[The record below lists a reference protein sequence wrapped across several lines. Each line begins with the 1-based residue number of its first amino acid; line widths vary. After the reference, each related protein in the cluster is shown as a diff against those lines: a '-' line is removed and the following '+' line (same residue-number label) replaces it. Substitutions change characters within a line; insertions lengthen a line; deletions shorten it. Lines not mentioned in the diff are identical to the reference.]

1 MDLPGRRESALQR
14 SGRALDSHHHRDQR
28 YCGQRLLNHLDGTG
42 GQSLHKWSL
51 ASGTL
56 PTGITLNTSGVL
68 AGTPSQSGTFNF
80 TVSASDSEATPQ
92 VASQTFSLGVQ
103 AALSITTTTVTNA
116 ISGSAYSTTLTGTGG
131 QSPYKWNLASDT
143 LPIGMTLSTAGVFA
157 GTSSQS
163 GTFNFTVSAADCEAT
178 GACQRV

>member
-1 MDLPGRRESALQR
+1 MWIYLGDESQPYNG
-14 SGRALDSHHHRDQR
+14 SDRALDSHHYRDQR

-56 PTGITLNTSGVL
+56 PTGMTLSTAGVL
-68 AGTPSQSGTFNF
+68 AGIPSQSGTFNF

-92 VASQTFSLGVQ
+92 VASQTFSLVVQ

-116 ISGSAYSTTLTGTGG
+116 ISGSAYSTTLTVRVTANP
-131 QSPYKWNLASDT
+131 SYPECAS
-143 LPIGMTLSTAGVFA
+143 
-157 GTSSQS
+157 
-163 GTFNFTVSAADCEAT
+163 
-178 GACQRV
+178 RVEV